1 MVWKCMT
8 AEDPGRFCFV
18 FTIVKL
24 EIYQEILEHFM
35 IPLDEDL
42 CDDDFLFQ
50 QDLASSH
57 TSKSLT
63 KFLKEKDI
71 TILPWPVNSAYLN
84 PIENLWG
91 IVIKRLQEVELRYK
105 KKLISSIP

>member
-1 MVWKCMT
+1 MVRGCMT
-8 AEDPGRFCFV
+8 AKGLGRLCIV
-18 FTIVKL
+18 FTTVNS
-24 EIYQEILEHFM
+24 ENNQEIHERFR
-35 IPLDEDL
+35 IPSAEDL

-50 QDLASSH
+50 QDLAYFH
-57 TSKSLT
+57 TFKST
-63 KFLKEKDI
+63 SRWLKEKDI